1 MGMREEAHP
10 HPSDPIRI
18 SKLTVQD
25 SECPLGSRVP
35 GCVEHHQARRACFPG
50 SWLEPLLHTDRI
62 GYSSSRKPPRRTPDG
77 SRRREM
83 MEERATRLGGTSLR
97 RLLM

>member
-35 GCVEHHQARRACFPG
+35 GCVEHHQARRACLPG
-50 SWLEPLLHTDRI
+50 SWLEPLLHSLMSDFGINLLEEVCRI
-62 GYSSSRKPPRRTPDG
+62 CPCDVTY
-77 SRRREM
+77 M
-83 MEERATRLGGTSLR
+83 YM
-97 RLLM
+97 